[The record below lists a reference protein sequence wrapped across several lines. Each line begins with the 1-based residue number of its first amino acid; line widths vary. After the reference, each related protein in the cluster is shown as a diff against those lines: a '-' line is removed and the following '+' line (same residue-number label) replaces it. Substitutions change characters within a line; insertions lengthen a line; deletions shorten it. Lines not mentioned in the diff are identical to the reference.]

1 MPDIIKQTKNYNI
14 VIYSDYYN
22 ENNNNYLL
30 MIVDNLKNGERHIRY
45 LQINYNKLYKIL
57 NIILEYEKIVK
68 YLLSFPLVITQA
80 DLECINLWQTI
91 N

>member
-14 VIYSDYYN
+14 IIYSEPN
-22 ENNNNYLL
+22 IENNKNYYL
-30 MIVDNLKNGERHIRY
+30 MIVDGFNGKMSYNKY

-57 NIILEYEKIVK
+57 NIILENEDVINYLGNCPKI
-68 YLLSFPLVITQA
+68 ITMV
-80 DLECINLWQTI
+80 DLERINLWQTI